1 MSEGSEKLLGV
12 SVGGE
17 GGRGGEEEVSRA
29 EAAFSIK
36 MPTSPHCSSRRRRRR
51 RRRARYVHNVAGP
64 REPHAAAFIRFPVFI
79 APRPFLPTCTLLPS
93 TDPISVPTVT
103 VFSLPFF
110 FSILLPPSN
119 IAHVGAE
126 GETGPWSLFIGD
138 VHGHLDAF
146 LGEILNSLASLPSLF
161 VFVVFILFL
170 FFSFYFFGLCS
181 SDLTKKRERKGSF
194 EVSFFSFFFLD
205 SREDGSLSLSRLG
218 EKEDF
223 WIRGNSWESGIWLNL
238 MGEFGSFGDFSYR
251 FRGIL
256 VNRDRDLKKYCVLCF
271 FSLRRK

>member
-1 MSEGSEKLLGV
+1 MAEK
-12 SVGGE
+12 E
-17 GGRGGEEEVSRA
+17 GGGARRRYREPRRRFQLKCRHRRI
-29 EAAFSIK
+29 AAVGVGVGVGVARVMCTTWPAHANRTPPRLSAFPS
-36 MPTSPHCSSRRRRRR
+36 SSRRVLFYR
-51 RRRARYVHNVAGP
+51 P
-64 REPHAAAFIRFPVFI
+64 
-79 APRPFLPTCTLLPS
+79 APSSHLPIPYPCPQSL
-93 TDPISVPTVT
+93 
-103 VFSLPFF
+103 FSLFLFF

-126 GETGPWSLFIGD
+126 GELRSLVSFHRRCSWAPGRVPGRDSKFFCLFALPFCICSFYFIS
-138 VHGHLDAF
+138 F
-146 LGEILNSLASLPSLF
+146 
-161 VFVVFILFL
+161 

-238 MGEFGSFGDFSYR
+238 MGEFGSFGDFS
-251 FRGIL
+251 FRGSI
-256 VNRDRDLKKYCVLCF
+256 
-271 FSLRRK
+271 

>member
-103 VFSLPFF
+103 VFSLFF

-126 GETGPWSLFIGD
+126 GEIGPWSLFIGD

-146 LGEILNSLASLPSLF
+146 LGEILNSFASLPSLF

-194 EVSFFSFFFLD
+194 EVFFFSFFFFGFEGGWIVVALETGRERGFLD
-205 SREDGSLSLSRLG
+205 SWEFMGKRNMVKSHGRIWE
-218 EKEDF
+218 F
-223 WIRGNSWESGIWLNL
+223 W
-238 MGEFGSFGDFSYR
+238 R
-251 FRGIL
+251 FFVSI
-256 VNRDRDLKKYCVLCF
+256 
-271 FSLRRK
+271 

>member
-1 MSEGSEKLLGV
+1 MDERRKREAAGGV
-12 SVGGE
+12 GWRRRRE
-17 GGRGGEEEVSRA
+17 GGEEEVSRA

-103 VFSLPFF
+103 VFSLLFF

-126 GETGPWSLFIGD
+126 GELRSLVSFHRRCSWAPGRVPGRD
-138 VHGHLDAF
+138 SKFSCLFA
-146 LGEILNSLASLPSLF
+146 LPF
-161 VFVVFILFL
+161 CIC
-170 FFSFYFFGLCS
+170 SFYFI
-181 SDLTKKRERKGSF
+181 
-194 EVSFFSFFFLD
+194 SFFFFLFLWALFFGFNEEE
-205 SREDGSLSLSRLG
+205 REKGV
-218 EKEDF
+218 F
-223 WIRGNSWESGIWLNL
+223 
-238 MGEFGSFGDFSYR
+238 
-251 FRGIL
+251 
-256 VNRDRDLKKYCVLCF
+256 
-271 FSLRRK
+271 

>member
-1 MSEGSEKLLGV
+1 MDERRKREAAGGV
-12 SVGGE
+12 GWRRRRE
-17 GGRGGEEEVSRA
+17 GGEEEVSRA

-103 VFSLPFF
+103 VFSLFF

-170 FFSFYFFGLCS
+170 FFFFLFLWALFFGFNEE
-181 SDLTKKRERKGSF
+181 RERKGSF
-194 EVSFFSFFFLD
+194 EVSFFFFFFGFEGGWIVVALEAGRERGFLD
-205 SREDGSLSLSRLG
+205 SWEFMGKRNMVKSHGRIWE
-218 EKEDF
+218 F
-223 WIRGNSWESGIWLNL
+223 W
-238 MGEFGSFGDFSYR
+238 R
-251 FRGIL
+251 FFVSI
-256 VNRDRDLKKYCVLCF
+256 
-271 FSLRRK
+271 

>member
-1 MSEGSEKLLGV
+1 M
-12 SVGGE
+12 
-17 GGRGGEEEVSRA
+17 
-29 EAAFSIK
+29 
-36 MPTSPHCSSRRRRRR
+36 
-51 RRRARYVHNVAGP
+51 
-64 REPHAAAFIRFPVFI
+64 
-79 APRPFLPTCTLLPS
+79 
-93 TDPISVPTVT
+93 
-103 VFSLPFF
+103 
-110 FSILLPPSN
+110 
-119 IAHVGAE
+119 
-126 GETGPWSLFIGD
+126 
-138 VHGHLDAF
+138 
-146 LGEILNSLASLPSLF
+146 PSLF

-194 EVSFFSFFFLD
+194 EVFFFSFFFLD

-256 VNRDRDLKKYCVLCF
+256 VNRDRDLKKKLCSMLLF
-271 FSLRRK
+271 VETEIDERYECFRHGGQINVVSNHRNRYES

>member
-110 FSILLPPSN
+110 FLFYYHPRILPTLELRGSW
-119 IAHVGAE
+119 
-126 GETGPWSLFIGD
+126 GPWSLFIGD

-170 FFSFYFFGLCS
+170 FFFFLFLWALFFGFNEEEREKGVFWSFLFFFFFFGFEGGWIVVA
-181 SDLTKKRERKGSF
+181 LETGRERG
-194 EVSFFSFFFLD
+194 FLD
-205 SREDGSLSLSRLG
+205 SWEFMGKRNMVKSHGRIWE
-218 EKEDF
+218 F
-223 WIRGNSWESGIWLNL
+223 W
-238 MGEFGSFGDFSYR
+238 R
-251 FRGIL
+251 FFVSI
-256 VNRDRDLKKYCVLCF
+256 
-271 FSLRRK
+271 

>member
-110 FSILLPPSN
+110 FLFYYHPRILPTLELRGSW
-119 IAHVGAE
+119 
-126 GETGPWSLFIGD
+126 GPWSLFIGD

-146 LGEILNSLASLPSLF
+146 LGEILNSFASLPSLF

-194 EVSFFSFFFLD
+194 EVSFFSFFF
-205 SREDGSLSLSRLG
+205 
-218 EKEDF
+218 F
-223 WIRGNSWESGIWLNL
+223 WIRGRMDHCRSRGWERKRIFGFVGIH
-238 MGEFGSFGDFSYR
+238 GKAEYG
-251 FRGIL
+251 
-256 VNRDRDLKKYCVLCF
+256 
-271 FSLRRK
+271 

>member
-110 FSILLPPSN
+110 FLFYYHPRILPTLELRGSW
-119 IAHVGAE
+119 
-126 GETGPWSLFIGD
+126 GPWSLFIGD

-170 FFSFYFFGLCS
+170 FFFFLFLWALFFGFNEEE
-181 SDLTKKRERKGSF
+181 REKGVFWSF
-194 EVSFFSFFFLD
+194 LFFFFF
-205 SREDGSLSLSRLG
+205 
-218 EKEDF
+218 F
-223 WIRGNSWESGIWLNL
+223 WIRGRMNRCRSRDWERKRIFGFVGIH
-238 MGEFGSFGDFSYR
+238 GKAEYG
-251 FRGIL
+251 
-256 VNRDRDLKKYCVLCF
+256 
-271 FSLRRK
+271 

>member
-110 FSILLPPSN
+110 FLFYYHPRILPTLELRGSW
-119 IAHVGAE
+119 
-126 GETGPWSLFIGD
+126 GPWSLFIGD

-181 SDLTKKRERKGSF
+181 SDLTRKRERKGSF
-194 EVSFFSFFFLD
+194 EVSFFSFFF
-205 SREDGSLSLSRLG
+205 
-218 EKEDF
+218 F
-223 WIRGNSWESGIWLNL
+223 GIWGR
-238 MGEFGSFGDFSYR
+238 MDRCRSRGWKRKRIFGFV
-251 FRGIL
+251 GIHG
-256 VNRDRDLKKYCVLCF
+256 KAEYG
-271 FSLRRK
+271 

>member
-12 SVGGE
+12 SVG

-103 VFSLPFF
+103 VFSLLFF
-110 FSILLPPSN
+110 FLFYYHPRILPTLELRGSW
-119 IAHVGAE
+119 
-126 GETGPWSLFIGD
+126 GPWSLFIGD

-170 FFSFYFFGLCS
+170 FFFFLFLWALFFGFNEEE
-181 SDLTKKRERKGSF
+181 RENGVFWSF
-194 EVSFFSFFFLD
+194 LFFFFF
-205 SREDGSLSLSRLG
+205 
-218 EKEDF
+218 F
-223 WIRGNSWESGIWLNL
+223 WIRGRMDRCRSRGWERKRIFGFVGIH
-238 MGEFGSFGDFSYR
+238 GKAEYG
-251 FRGIL
+251 
-256 VNRDRDLKKYCVLCF
+256 
-271 FSLRRK
+271 

>member
-110 FSILLPPSN
+110 FFYFITTLEYCPRWSWG
-119 IAHVGAE
+119 GAE
-126 GETGPWSLFIGD
+126 VPGLF
-138 VHGHLDAF
+138 
-146 LGEILNSLASLPSLF
+146 
-161 VFVVFILFL
+161 
-170 FFSFYFFGLCS
+170 S
-181 SDLTKKRERKGSF
+181 SVMFMGTWTR
-194 EVSFFSFFFLD
+194 
-205 SREDGSLSLSRLG
+205 
-218 EKEDF
+218 
-223 WIRGNSWESGIWLNL
+223 SWE
-238 MGEFGSFGDFSYR
+238 R
-251 FRGIL
+251 F
-256 VNRDRDLKKYCVLCF
+256 
-271 FSLRRK
+271 